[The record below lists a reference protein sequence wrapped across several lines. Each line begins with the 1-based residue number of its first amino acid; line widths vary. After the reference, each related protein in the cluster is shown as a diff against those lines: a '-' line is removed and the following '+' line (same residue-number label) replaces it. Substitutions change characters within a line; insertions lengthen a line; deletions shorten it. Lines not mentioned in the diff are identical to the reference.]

1 MLALPGVCLDQSSVD
16 AKAGT
21 CKPEYILFE
30 ETGSSVLKPLSKFIQ
45 YRSHF
50 PISTGKPK
58 GPHFLKK
65 KEAEHQ
71 RNSGADAQA
80 LIQIFLL

>member
-1 MLALPGVCLDQSSVD
+1 M
-16 AKAGT
+16 
-21 CKPEYILFE
+21 
-30 ETGSSVLKPLSKFIQ
+30 GSSVLKPLSKFIQ

-50 PISTGKPK
+50 PISTG
-58 GPHFLKK
+58 PHFLKK

-71 RNSGADAQA
+71 RISGADAQA